1 MNSPDHIRNVAVLGN
16 LQHGMIDDQQ
26 RRWVGKTSFVDML
39 IESTHAKKW
48 PLDSDVFTRLKCHPP
63 RFITPILWKLSRT
76 VTSAFRALLCP
87 SCWKTVALI
96 PTYWIWSIAPVTPTF
111 LVKSQQV
118 SPPLF
123 LKICLALRL
132 VDGVLLCVDV
142 IEGVMMQTER
152 CLRHVVDHHLPLI
165 VVFTKMDRLITELRL
180 PPSDAYLKIKA
191 MLEKVKTTRKEFMRI
206 DQWNH
211 QISFSFLFFHHYQP
225 HWEQCHFLQC
235 KASLVLLSSLLC

>member
-76 VTSAFRALLCP
+76 VTSAFRALLFP

-118 SPPLF
+118 FFLSLSEDMLSFASGGWCPPL
-123 LKICLALRL
+123 CGCHWR
-132 VDGVLLCVDV
+132 
-142 IEGVMMQTER
+142 
-152 CLRHVVDHHLPLI
+152 RHDA
-165 VVFTKMDRLITELRL
+165 DRAL
-180 PPSDAYLKIKA
+180 PPSC
-191 MLEKVKTTRKEFMRI
+191 
-206 DQWNH
+206 
-211 QISFSFLFFHHYQP
+211 SGP
-225 HWEQCHFLQC
+225 
-235 KASLVLLSSLLC
+235 SSPSYCGLY